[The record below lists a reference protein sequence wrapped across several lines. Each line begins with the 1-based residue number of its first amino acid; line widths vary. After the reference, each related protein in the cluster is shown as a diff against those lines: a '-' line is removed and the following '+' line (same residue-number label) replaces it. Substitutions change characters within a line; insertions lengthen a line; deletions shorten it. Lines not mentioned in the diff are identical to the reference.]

1 MNMKSIKISFFYLS
15 AFLLFASGCSES
27 FLQKVPDGNYTAESF
42 YSSNEAIDKVGAPLY
57 NRAWFNYNARAIIGM
72 GSLRANDGWN
82 PYLSAEFNRF
92 QTTALSAE
100 VQNAWSSLYTVVTM
114 SNQIIH
120 DIKAYST
127 TAVTDSAKNK
137 AIGEA
142 YFMRGAAYFYLLR
155 IWGPVILYENNDDV
169 VGVPKRPLNPEKD
182 VLKFIIRDLRQAVLL
197 LPDNMINGRVSKYS
211 AEGMLAKVLLA
222 DSGWGVPTRDAGEL
236 AECVSLCEDVI
247 DNSGASLMPNYE
259 DLFKYQYNGYTPGGP
274 NTNPE
279 LLFAL
284 MWGDPVANVYGT
296 VNALF
301 SDIAWGEVTDVNAW
315 GNNLQTSP
323 DMIDL
328 YNQDPTDTVRMKAT
342 FFLPNSYYSYIH
354 SAHGGFTYN
363 HTWMQCKKYVVGFK
377 EDCSGFLGQMA
388 SPLSTY
394 MLRLADV
401 YLLLAEASLGND
413 AVLSSGRGLE
423 AFNTVRARAGVA
435 PRQQIT
441 FEDIIRERRIEF
453 CMEYSNWYDMLTWY
467 RWKPDYMMDYF
478 NNKQNRG
485 YEIRDG
491 GVKYNPDGTIRYWI
505 YGWQYL
511 EDGSQVLVTN
521 PDDPSK
527 QVGIQV
533 WSDGL
538 RLADNNNT
546 MYKSVADGFV
556 YDMNNYT
563 DYQGNT
569 HARIVIS
576 PTNIF
581 LPYPESDVLQNPY
594 LSQDPQPYDFGNE

>member
-1 MNMKSIKISFFYLS
+1 MKSIKILFFYLS
-15 AFLLFASGCSES
+15 ALLLFATSCSEDY
-27 FLQKVPDGNYTAESF
+27 LQKVPDGNYTAESY
-42 YSSNEAIDKVGAPLY
+42 YSSDQALDKVGAPLY
-57 NRAWFNYNARAIIGM
+57 NRAWFNYNARAILGM

-82 PYLSAEFNRF
+82 PYLNADFARF

-100 VQNAWSSLYTVVTM
+100 VQNAWSSLYTVVSM

-120 DIKAYST
+120 DIKAYTSP
-127 TAVTDSAKNK
+127 AITDSAKNK
-137 AIGEA
+137 AMGEA

-155 IWGPVILYENNDDV
+155 IWGPIILFENNDPV
-169 VGVPKRPLNPEKD
+169 VLVPKIPLSPEKD

-197 LPDNMINGRVSKYS
+197 LPDRMINGRVSKYS

-222 DSGWGVPTRDAGEL
+222 DSGWGVPTRDEGEL
-236 AECVSLCEDVI
+236 AECISLCEDVI
-247 DNSGASLMPNYE
+247 DNSGASLMPNYD
-259 DLFKYQYNGYTPGGP
+259 DLYKYQYNGYAPGGP

-279 LLFAL
+279 CLFAL
-284 MWGDPVANVYGT
+284 HWGDPIANVYGT

-301 SDIAWGEVTDVNAW
+301 SDLAWSEVTDVNAW
-315 GNNLQTSP
+315 GNNLQASP
-323 DMIDL
+323 DMIDI
-328 YNQDPTDTVRMKAT
+328 YNQDIADSIRMKAT

-354 SAHGGFTYN
+354 SQHGGFTYN

-377 EDCSGFLGQMA
+377 EDCNGLLGQMA

-401 YLLLAEASLGND
+401 DLILAEASLGNNS
-413 AVLSSGRGLE
+413 VLSSGRGLD
-423 AFNTVRARAGVA
+423 AFNAVRARAKVD

-485 YEIRDG
+485 YELRDG
-491 GVKYNPDGTIRYWI
+491 GIKYNPDGTLRYLVF
-505 YGWQYL
+505 GWAYL
-511 EDGSQVLVTN
+511 ENGQQVLVTN
-521 PDDPSK
+521 PDDPTK

-546 MYKSVADGFV
+546 MYKSVASGFV
-556 YDMNNYT
+556 YDMRNYT

-569 HARIVIS
+569 HDRIVIS
-576 PTNIF
+576 KSNIF

-594 LSQDPQPYDFGNE
+594 LSEDPQPYDFGANQ

>member
-1 MNMKSIKISFFYLS
+1 MKSIKISFFYLS

>member
-1 MNMKSIKISFFYLS
+1 MKSIKISFFYLS
-15 AFLLFASGCSES
+15 AFLLLASSCTES
-27 FLQKVPDGNYTAESF
+27 FLQKVPDSNYTSESY
-42 YSSNEAIDKVGAPLY
+42 YSSDQALDKVGTPLY
-57 NRAWFNYNARAIIGM
+57 NRAWFNYNARAILGM

-82 PYLSAEFNRF
+82 PYLSPEFNKF
-92 QTTALSAE
+92 QTTALSTE
-100 VQNAWSSLYTVVTM
+100 VQNAWSSLYTVVSM
-114 SNQIIH
+114 SNSIIH
-120 DIKAYST
+120 DIKAYTT
-127 TAVTDSAKNK
+127 TAVSDSAKNK
-137 AIGEA
+137 ALGEA
-142 YFMRGAAYFYLLR
+142 YFMRGVAYFYLLR
-155 IWGPVILYENNDDV
+155 SWGAVILYENNDD
-169 VGVPKRPLNPEKD
+169 GITAPKRPLNPEKD

-197 LPDNMINGRVSKYS
+197 LPDKMISGRVSKYS

-222 DSGWGVPTRDAGEL
+222 DSGWGVSTRDQSEL
-236 AECVSLCEDVI
+236 DECISLCEDVI

-259 DLFKYQYNGYTPGGP
+259 DLYKYQYNGYTPGGP

-284 MWGDPVANVYGT
+284 MWGDPLANVYGT

-301 SDIAWGEVTDVNAW
+301 SDLAWSEVTDVNVW

-323 DMIDL
+323 DMIDI
-328 YNQDPTDTVRMKAT
+328 YNQDLADSIRMKAT

-377 EDCSGFLGQMA
+377 EDCSGYLGQMA

-401 YLLLAEASLGND
+401 DLILAEASLGND

-423 AFNTVRARAGVA
+423 AFNAVRLRAGVA

-491 GVKYNPDGTIRYWI
+491 GVKYNPDGTLRYWI
-505 YGWQYL
+505 NGWVYL
-511 EDGSQVLVTN
+511 ENGSQVLVTS

-527 QVGIQV
+527 QVSVEV

-538 RLADNNNT
+538 RLGDNNNT
-546 MYKSVADGFV
+546 MYKSIADGFV
-556 YDMNNYT
+556 YNINDYT
-563 DYQGNT
+563 DYQGT
-569 HARIVIS
+569 PHERIVIT

-581 LPYPESDVLQNPY
+581 LPYPENDVLQNPY
-594 LSQDPQPYDFGNE
+594 LSQPPQPYDFGDNQ